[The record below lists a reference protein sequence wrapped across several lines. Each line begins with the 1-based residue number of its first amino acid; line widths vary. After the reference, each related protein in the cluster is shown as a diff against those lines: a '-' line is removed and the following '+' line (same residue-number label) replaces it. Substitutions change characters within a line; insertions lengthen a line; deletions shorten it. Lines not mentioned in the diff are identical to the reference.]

1 MTLSINS
8 RITTETPEVRLLLT
22 ELEFTYEKKQPTIW
36 NELLQPLINQIEQDQ
51 VESIRQDPRIMATKK
66 IYKHYGKDPAR
77 FRPSSESLW
86 RRLVQQKGL
95 YQINSLVDLNNY
107 LSLLYKLPFGVYDA
121 AKLSLPIELTIGEA
135 GMSYLGI
142 GKAAINLEGALVLK
156 DQLGCFGGP
165 TSDSSR
171 GMISSDTQRALL
183 IGYVFDKDT
192 QLAEIQQTISQLIP
206 DYLLNGKVISQ
217 QLI

>member
-1 MTLSINS
+1 MILSINS
-8 RITTETPEVRLLLT
+8 RMTTETPQVKLLLT
-22 ELEFTYEKKQPTIW
+22 ELEFTYEKKQVNIW
-36 NELLQPLINQIEQDQ
+36 NDLLNPLIEEIEQQD
-51 VESIRQDPRIMATKK
+51 VECIRQNPAIIGTKK
-66 IYKHYGKDPAR
+66 TYKHYGKDPAR

-107 LSLLYKLPFGVYDA
+107 LSLRYKIPFGVYDA
-121 AKLSLPIELTIGEA
+121 EKLSLPIELTIGEE
-135 GMSYLGI
+135 GMSYSGI

-171 GMISSDTQRALL
+171 GMITINTHRALM
-183 IGYVFDKDT
+183 IGYVCDEESP
-192 QLAEIQQTISQLIP
+192 LENIQADISKLLP
-206 DYLLNGKVISQ
+206 TYLLNGSVRSQ
-217 QLI
+217 QII